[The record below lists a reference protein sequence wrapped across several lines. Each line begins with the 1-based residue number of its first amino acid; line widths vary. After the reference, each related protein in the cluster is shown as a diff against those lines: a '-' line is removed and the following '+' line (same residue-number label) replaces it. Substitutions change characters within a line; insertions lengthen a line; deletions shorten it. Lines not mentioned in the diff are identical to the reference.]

1 MVVELA
7 PAATPLW
14 WLLIVTVQRGTERL
28 PRDQAP
34 YSSPRRKAI
43 AIVRSPDHHYRAQSD
58 SVAAS
63 CCDHSF
69 AMRGARL
76 PHATLEEEL

>member
-1 MVVELA
+1 VVVELA

-28 PRDQAP
+28 LRGQAP
-34 YSSPRRKAI
+34 YASPRRKAI
-43 AIVRSPDHHYRAQSD
+43 AIVRLPDHHYRAQPD